1 MKRDTSDDLKSL
13 KELGKHDYELDY
25 RELDMLISKITRID
39 PDSLTNDMRLEVIN
53 ETLYHY
59 GGTVAMSLVE
69 AVYNDFKME
78 VVKGS
83 RPEIELITNSDI
95 CDHFKRTIQKIVDS
109 PDLKRQDCYSV
120 RIHGYALYCIAKEI
134 QFLEDWKYTITE

>member
-1 MKRDTSDDLKSL
+1 MERDTSDDYQSMS
-13 KELGKHDYELDY
+13 EIDNQNYELDP

-39 PDSLTNDMRLEVIN
+39 PDSLTDSMRLQVIN

-78 VVKGS
+78 VVKGG
-83 RPEIELITNSDI
+83 RPEIELITNSDV

-109 PDLKRQDCYSV
+109 PDLKRQCCYSV
-120 RIHGYALYCIAKEI
+120 EIHGYALYCLAKEV
-134 QFLEDWKYTITE
+134 QFLEDWK